1 MFKNRSEQKYQE
13 LNESLVRL
21 AYIAEMKEWDNHQ
34 HLERMRS
41 YCQVLASA
49 MGLSHDEALIVSIAS
64 QLHDVGKVLTPLEL
78 LERTGNYQPDEW
90 QIMERHTTDGARL
103 LESSSSI
110 VLQTGSIIALTHHER
125 WDGSGYPR
133 QLKGEEIPLSG
144 RICAL
149 ADVFDALTT
158 KRAYKEVVSDEEA
171 LTLIKESA
179 GVLFDPQMVKI
190 FESQFLVI
198 RKTKNDFGR

>member
-198 RKTKNDFGR
+198 RKTKNDFGW